1 MNPPALRPAL
11 AAATSTAA
19 SRPAGRAAL
28 RTRRTVLLGLAA
40 PLAARP
46 ARAVER
52 LEAWHDPA
60 RGRTLPIRLRLPHAD
75 SARAPLVILSHGL
88 GGSRDGL
95 AYLGTALA
103 EAGFAALHLQH
114 PGTDAAVW
122 RNMAEPMLGMTA
134 AVLDIRRALDRLHDV
149 AFALGQLSRQPALQ
163 GRIDPARIAIA
174 GHSYGAWTVTHM
186 LGQRL
191 PGGALIESQL
201 GLALPDPRLAAGI
214 ALSPVPP
221 MGIAAAEAYGRIRA
235 PILHITGTQDRGT
248 IEAATPQDREI
259 PFRAIAAPGVLAVLA
274 GANHAAFAGE
284 PGAGPRWND
293 PHFHPRTARLAVLFL
308 RATLQGDA
316 AAAAL
321 LLRGAG
327 LGPTDRLEHK
337 GSLA

>member
-1 MNPPALRPAL
+1 M
-11 AAATSTAA
+11 AA
-19 SRPAGRAAL
+19 SRAP
-28 RTRRTVLLGLAA
+28 TRRAVLRILPTRRALLSALPSTALALVA
-40 PLAARP
+40 HPAQAADR
-46 ARAVER
+46 VET
-52 LEAWHDPA
+52 WTDPA
-60 RGRTLPIRLRLPHAD
+60 RRRPIPIRLRLPHPD

-88 GGSRDGL
+88 GGTRDGL

-114 PGTDAAVW
+114 QGTDSAVW
-122 RNMAEPMLGMTA
+122 RNQAEPMIGMAA
-134 AVLDIRRALDRLHDV
+134 AVLDLRRAVDRLQDI
-149 AFALGQLSRQPALQ
+149 AFALDQLPRQPGLQ
-163 GRIDPARIAIA
+163 GRIDPSRIAIA

-191 PGGALIESQL
+191 PGGTLMEQQL
-201 GLALPDPRLAAGI
+201 GVTLPDRRLLAGI

-221 MGIAAAEAYGRIRA
+221 LGIAASEAYDRIRA

-259 PFRAIAAPGVLAVLA
+259 PFRAIAAPGVLAVLN

-293 PHFHPRTARLAVLFL
+293 PQFHGRTARLAVLFL

-321 LLRGAG
+321 LFRGAG
-327 LGPTDRLEHK
+327 LSPGDRLEHK